1 MEPNS
6 IDMSNKGKIPL
17 VLARMFNLSVLDKK
31 DVLSNGESSVREEA
45 IYYTK
50 DEIQQIDWTPQQLST
65 VVTCIFPPRGGRIR
79 KAKSREQKYS
89 AGTAYIV
96 YGRDGNQQRKLVV
109 TPNGSVKEVLRRETS
124 GEDEGNGDDTPST
137 IKLGIGDFIFYSLL
151 VSQAAQDSFTAFASC
166 LLVVLTGLAAT
177 LVILAIKGK
186 ALPALPISIFLGVTF
201 FLWTTTFLEPWIDDF
216 TVQSVY
222 V

>member
-1 MEPNS
+1 
-6 IDMSNKGKIPL
+6 MSNKGKIPL

-31 DVLSNGESSVREEA
+31 DGLSSFESFVREEA

-109 TPNGSVKEVLRRETS
+109 TPTGSVKEVLRRETS
-124 GEDEGNGDDTPST
+124 GEDGNDDDTPST

-166 LLVVLTGLAAT
+166 LLVVLAGLAAT

-186 ALPALPISIFLGVTF
+186 ALPALPISIFLGVIF
-201 FLWTTTFLEPWIDDF
+201 FLWTTAFLEPWIDDF
-216 TVQSVY
+216 SVQSLY